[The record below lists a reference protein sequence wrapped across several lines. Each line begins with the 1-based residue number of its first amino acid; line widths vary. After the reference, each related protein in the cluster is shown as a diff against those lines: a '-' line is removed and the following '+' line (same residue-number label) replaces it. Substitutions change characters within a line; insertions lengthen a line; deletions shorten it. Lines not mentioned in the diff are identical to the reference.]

1 MLIIPL
7 DTRSQR
13 RAFRRKLKR
22 ALSLLRIRQLDSISY
37 RVTGGDNT
45 HYIMLQSDGRV
56 LCDCIPFKRDETTLC
71 SHLLAYYLFTGEYR
85 HEVPH
90 TKPIG

>member
-7 DTRSQR
+7 DTRAQR

-37 RVTGGDNT
+37 RVSGGERT
-45 HYIMLQSDGRV
+45 HYICVQSDGRV
-56 LCDCIPFKRDETTLC
+56 LCDCIPFLRDETVLC
-71 SHLLAYYLFTGEYR
+71 SHMLAYYLFTGEYK
-85 HEVPH
+85 V
-90 TKPIG
+90 